1 MVILTRADKERR
13 VKELLEQGK
22 STREIAED
30 VHMSFADIGSIRKR
44 HFGETEVQ
52 TKKVGEITLST
63 DTQVFKMFEQG
74 KNPIQVTIEL
84 DLKPDDVARLYR
96 QWWDLK
102 GLDLLN
108 RLYEETKDEIFEFH
122 AVYTQMKDEGLPAKK
137 IINAARC
144 IEQLPFLESR
154 LTTIQNDLQDIESK
168 KQYQANEL
176 GQLRIKKVGAE
187 EDLKSLAG
195 LINSHK
201 REISKHIDHIQRLE
215 GIIARLKNSKEYRTV
230 RAIAER
236 QARDILADNQ
246 SILVAA
252 LLGVIRALT
261 KEPDLKLLI
270 VGSLTSP
277 IYNPRSGVPPQ
288 NYVQR
293 LQAEVL
299 KLAEQLQNELLAKCM
314 NGTMSYALDT
324 MYDQRQ
330 FSTFP
335 V

>member
-1 MVILTRADKERR
+1 M
-13 VKELLEQGK
+13 
-22 STREIAED
+22 
-30 VHMSFADIGSIRKR
+30 
-44 HFGETEVQ
+44 
-52 TKKVGEITLST
+52 
-63 DTQVFKMFEQG
+63 
-74 KNPIQVTIEL
+74 
-84 DLKPDDVARLYR
+84 
-96 QWWDLK
+96 
-102 GLDLLN
+102 N
-108 RLYEETKDEIFEFH
+108 RLYEGTKDEIFEFH

-176 GQLRIKKVGAE
+176 GQLPSEKVGAE